1 MKFSDLDIQNF
12 LAITEGKVQLAD
24 KGLVVIQGINNAD
37 SSADSNGAGKS
48 SIADALCWCWFG
60 VTARGAGGDDVV
72 NNKAGKNCLVRS
84 TVIDQDGTTYIATR
98 HRKHKD
104 GKNSFRLVK
113 TDGFTETDL
122 TKGTDRLTQ
131 ELVEKILGCSYE
143 VFKGAIYAGQEQMP
157 DLPSM
162 TDKNIKLILEEAA
175 GVTILEEAYRKARD
189 NAALSGATVTMAQ
202 NEITTIETSLNST
215 KAALTSSESAAKDWE
230 SQKVVRLDTALKSIE
245 EVKTNI
251 AGVIGELKLYDT
263 EEIVKAVQDCDDK
276 LAATADNNKKLD
288 SYQKIISGDEVKVA
302 TTKAKLQSFQK
313 EEAKLV
319 AELANVNHK
328 VGCPCSECG
337 REITAAEI
345 DGARTALEKK
355 LDDVKDQVSAASAD
369 LLKADADLLSH
380 KQAVDK
386 FRASLPDLS
395 AVVTERQQHAETLAK
410 VQSIRQNGA
419 ALKERLNQLSAQLK
433 DIEAEPNP
441 HHATMQQL
449 KDTVAKSEDLLVLKQ
464 TALETAKIS
473 HEYDLEV
480 VKVYSPSGVRAH
492 IMDEVTPYLNTQT
505 AKYLGVLS
513 DGNINATWTTLTRGA
528 KGDLKEKFSI
538 DVENA
543 TGGGNFKLLSG
554 GEKRKVRVATSLALQ
569 DLVSTRATK
578 PIDLFI
584 GDEIDDALDPAG
596 LERLTVVLQEK
607 ALERGSVFIIS
618 HNELRDYVQNVL
630 VVEKN
635 AAGETTITEMAA

>member
-215 KAALTSSESAAKDWE
+215 KAALTSSEGAAKDWE
-230 SQKVVRLDTALKSIE
+230 SQKVVRLDTASKSIE

-302 TTKAKLQSFQK
+302 TTKAKLQSLQK

-355 LDDVKDQVSAASAD
+355 LDDVKDKVSTASAD

-395 AVVTERQQHAETLAK
+395 AVVAERQQHAETLAK